1 MDKKHMHNAVRLRG
15 PLPATKNIIM
25 NIYKMHGISSMLKE
39 TDFLNIYVKL
49 WDRFHH
55 PLELT
60 MHPSYN
66 VPKSVST
73 QLGTYFNIG

>member
-1 MDKKHMHNAVRLRG
+1 
-15 PLPATKNIIM
+15 
-25 NIYKMHGISSMLKE
+25 MHGISSMLKE